1 MLILIFNFS
10 SFDYCLAIIENDLPN
25 DTIEHLTFV
34 PVPSNASPTSLTP
47 PTSHKQKS
55 ILDVLDEN
63 SPTTEFIRSTSTNTS
78 VSIEQKNERKS
89 SVDNEDV
96 TISMINDRK
105 TNISSSIGPAASSP
119 SPSSLR
125 HYKPMSLASTQ
136 TYFKTI
142 QQQQRSSS
150 PNIQNVQTIIQH
162 DDDLPQPRTSSMKQ
176 HGEKKD
182 IIASVRFVGKDENGR
197 KAEETYL

>member
-1 MLILIFNFS
+1 
-10 SFDYCLAIIENDLPN
+10 
-25 DTIEHLTFV
+25 
-34 PVPSNASPTSLTP
+34 
-47 PTSHKQKS
+47 
-55 ILDVLDEN
+55 
-63 SPTTEFIRSTSTNTS
+63 
-78 VSIEQKNERKS
+78 
-89 SVDNEDV
+89 
-96 TISMINDRK
+96 MINDRK

-142 QQQQRSSS
+142 QQQQQHSSS

-162 DDDLPQPRTSSMKQ
+162 DNDLPKPRTSSMK

-197 KAEETYL
+197 KAEKKYL